1 MKSSLYPSPFTEIA
15 DSSVFPLFFTCQ
27 WPVFLPALPHRVF
40 ARVCVAATVS
50 SRGNVRW
57 AAGGGGVGTAMES
70 HSVPLLV
77 SWVTPWASPE
87 SSWLVLRILPTICR
101 VCP

>member
-27 WPVFLPALPHRVF
+27 WPGFLPALPHRVF
-40 ARVCVAATVS
+40 ARVRVAATVP

-57 AAGGGGVGTAMES
+57 AAGGGGVGG
-70 HSVPLLV
+70 LLWKV
-77 SWVTPWASPE
+77 ALCPPSSPG
-87 SSWLVLRILPTICR
+87 
-101 VCP
+101 